1 MRRLIVVIL
10 LLLPSVALAR
20 QNNGRKEAHAM
31 RAPADSIRVDGRL
44 DCVICPRN

>member
-20 QNNGRKEAHAM
+20 QDNGRKEAHAM
-31 RAPADSIRVDGRL
+31 RVPADSIRVDGRL